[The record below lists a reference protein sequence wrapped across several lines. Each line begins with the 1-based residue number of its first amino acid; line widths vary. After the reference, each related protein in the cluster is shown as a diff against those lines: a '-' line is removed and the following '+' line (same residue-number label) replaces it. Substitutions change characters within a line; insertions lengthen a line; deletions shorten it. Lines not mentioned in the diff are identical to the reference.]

1 MKRFLLIALLF
12 LVSCTKSSNTF
23 VLNGEVLGAESGEEI
38 NLYYPIFKDGVWY
51 ERQLTTKIENGS
63 FRFEGELDE
72 TSFAYITFENMD
84 ELQIFIEP
92 SKMNI
97 TMERTRP
104 YEYTMRGVSLSK
116 EHNAYREYLGDIPQT
131 LYEKSRKVQDL
142 NQQWLAA
149 HEEKSDKSDSLMM
162 AFYAAVQEFSAE
174 RAKESELRLKFLS
187 EYSDNAIAPYL
198 LYECVKTQSGD
209 SETINT
215 IYENLSE
222 LVRNSSMGKIAKI
235 QIDIATSDVGGEVGD
250 KAFDFSRCGADG
262 ENIKMSDCIAD
273 GEYLLLDFWASWC
286 LPCLK
291 EIPTLKKAY
300 EKYNARGL
308 KFMGISS
315 NDDVAA
321 WHNAIEKYNLSLYP
335 QVLSV
340 EPKSSD
346 DELFFSELECV
357 AERYGVES
365 IPCFIVVNDKMEI
378 VARWQH
384 FSEEIFSYLDTLL
397 TK

>member
-1 MKRFLLIALLF
+1 MKRCLLIVLLF
-12 LVSCTKSSNTF
+12 LASCTKSPNTF
-23 VLNGEVLGAESGEEI
+23 ILNGEVFGAESGEEI

-72 TSFAYITFENMD
+72 TSFAYLSFENMD

-131 LYEKSRKVQDL
+131 LYEKSRKVQNL

-149 HEEKSDKSDSLMM
+149 HEEKWDKSDSLMM

-198 LYECVKTQSGD
+198 LYECVKTQSVD
-209 SETINT
+209 SETINI

-262 ENIKMSDCIAD
+262 ENIKMSDCITD

-286 LPCLK
+286 QPCLQQ
-291 EIPTLKKAY
+291 IPDVQRAY
-300 EKYNARGL
+300 EKYHPKGL
-308 KFMGISS
+308 NFIGISS
-315 NDDVAA
+315 DEDTQAWRAA
-321 WHNAIEKYNLSLYP
+321 IDRYNLSSYP
-335 QVLSV
+335 QVLS
-340 EPKSSD
+340 EDSAAGD
-346 DELFFSELECV
+346 DRLLFEEFENI
-357 AERYGVES
+357 ADRYKVDA
-365 IPCFIVVNDKMEI
+365 IPCFILIDSTGEI

-384 FSEEIFSYLDTLL
+384 FSEEIFSYLDTLFA
-397 TK
+397 K

>member
-12 LVSCTKSSNTF
+12 LVSCTKSSSTF

-92 SKMNI
+92 NKMNI

-149 HEEKSDKSDSLMM
+149 HEEKSDKSDSLMI
-162 AFYAAVQEFSAE
+162 AFYAVVQEFSAE

-198 LYECVKTQSGD
+198 LYECVKTQSVD
-209 SETINT
+209 SETINI

-222 LVRNSSMGKIAKI
+222 LARNSSMGKIAKI

-315 NDDVAA
+315 DDDVAA
-321 WHNAIEKYNLSLYP
+321 WRNAIEKHNLSLYP

-340 EPKSSD
+340 EPKNGD
-346 DELFFSELECV
+346 DEPFFSELADV
-357 AERYGVES
+357 GKRYDVES
-365 IPCFIVVNDKMEI
+365 IPCFILVNDNMEI

-384 FSEEIFSYLDTLL
+384 LSQEIFSYLDTLL
-397 TK
+397 AK